1 MKRIF
6 LDYASATP
14 LGFSS
19 KLAMAPFYD
28 QLFYNP
34 SALYQEARLARQKL
48 ELAREQ
54 VAKILGSRPSEIIF
68 TAGATE
74 SINLAIRGVMDK
86 HDKAEIIVSS
96 IEHAAVLDTAKK
108 YNYKLAKVDK
118 NGKVDIDDLKKQITD
133 KTALVS
139 IMMANNEIGTI
150 QPIREI
156 ADIVEKE
163 RKNRKTHGNK
173 LPILLHSDGAQA
185 PNLLSAQLSS
195 LGVDMLSLN
204 GGKIYG
210 PKQSGILYVRA
221 GVELVPQITG
231 GDQEFGL
238 RSGTENVAQIIG
250 FAEALLEAQKLKNSE
265 LKRLAELKKYL
276 VEGLKRNIDN
286 VVFNGHK
293 TDSLVNIVNFSLLGC
308 DSEWLVMAFDQA
320 GLMVSAGSAC
330 GASKDGPSHV
340 LLAIGL
346 SEAEANSSIRISM
359 GRQTTKAELD
369 YAIKQI
375 VQKYK
380 EYRELLR

>member
-96 IEHAAVLDTAKK
+96 IEHAAVLDTAKR

-185 PNLLSAQLSS
+185 PNLLSVQLSY

-276 VEGLKRNIDN
+276 IEGLKRNIDN

>member
-1 MKRIF
+1 MKRII

-14 LGFSS
+14 LGTSS

-86 HDKAEIIVSS
+86 HDKAEMIVSS
-96 IEHAAVLDTAKK
+96 IEHAAVLDTAKR

-185 PNLLSAQLSS
+185 PNLLSVQLSS

-276 VEGLKRNIDN
+276 VEGLKRNIEKEDN
-286 VVFNGHK
+286 K
-293 TDSLVNIVNFSLLGC
+293 IIV
-308 DSEWLVMAFDQA
+308 
-320 GLMVSAGSAC
+320 
-330 GASKDGPSHV
+330 
-340 LLAIGL
+340 
-346 SEAEANSSIRISM
+346 
-359 GRQTTKAELD
+359 TTKLFTGQ
-369 YAIKQI
+369 Y
-375 VQKYK
+375 
-380 EYRELLR
+380 